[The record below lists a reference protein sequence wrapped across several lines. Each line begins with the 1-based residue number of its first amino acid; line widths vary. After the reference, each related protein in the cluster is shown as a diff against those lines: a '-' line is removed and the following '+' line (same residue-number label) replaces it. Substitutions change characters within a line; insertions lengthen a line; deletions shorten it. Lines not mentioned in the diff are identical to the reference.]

1 MVNYEG
7 LAIGFLLLSVLDL
20 ILTHFQIFLH
30 QKKGIDVRSW
40 EKTWMPKK
48 ILKKFGSNA
57 VAFLIGSAWSH
68 GCLLLIILVMFWQG
82 LNQMILVGVGM
93 FVMLNVMHWYNLI
106 ELHDVWKN
114 KEYWQFFRFAD
125 AHLKLLKG

>member
-30 QKKGIDVRSW
+30 QKKGIDVRSC
-40 EKTWMPKK
+40 EKTWMHKK

-57 VAFLIGSAWSH
+57 VAFLIGSAWSQ